1 MLALAILQTNFI
13 MAVELSII
21 DFEGPV
27 EYFTAVIKF

>member
-1 MLALAILQTNFI
+1 MLALAILQTNFTK
-13 MAVELSII
+13 AVELSIV